1 MMCGMQSRNDSIE
14 ITVVSVVVPIF
25 NESENLS
32 ELRRRLTAAL
42 EQTGQAWE
50 VVFVDDGSRDGS
62 AELLRQFHGEDSRL
76 KVAYLSRNFG
86 HQPAVTAGIH
96 LSKGQ
101 CVILMDGDLQDPP
114 EVIPQLVAKWR
125 EGFKVV
131 LAERTDRQEQGV
143 RGLGF
148 KLFYPLL
155 RKLSDLPTPD
165 AGIFGLMDRTVVKQ
179 FNLLPERNR
188 FIPGLRTWLGFKQ
201 VSVPYARQSRAA
213 GAPKQSFSRLI
224 KYAMDAMISFSYK
237 PLRMATYIGF
247 LASAAAMLLALYYF
261 VTFFLFH
268 KQAGSGFTTVVL
280 CVLFLGGTQLISIG
294 ILGEYIGR
302 IYEEIKQRPLY
313 IVSEMLGME
322 EGQ

>member
-1 MMCGMQSRNDSIE
+1 MCGMQSRNDSIE

-188 FIPGLRTWLGFKQ
+188 FIPGLRTWLGGH
-201 VSVPYARQSRAA
+201 STRRAR
-213 GAPKQSFSRLI
+213 
-224 KYAMDAMISFSYK
+224 
-237 PLRMATYIGF
+237 
-247 LASAAAMLLALYYF
+247 
-261 VTFFLFH
+261 
-268 KQAGSGFTTVVL
+268 GSSSPRSG
-280 CVLFLGGTQLISIG
+280 
-294 ILGEYIGR
+294 
-302 IYEEIKQRPLY
+302 
-313 IVSEMLGME
+313 
-322 EGQ
+322 